1 MWSLRTEAKE
11 VTPLYVAKM
20 FEMEFEESI
29 SQKTMSVQDRKFIKC
44 MEEGYQRDQNGRV
57 TLPLPFKEEPVL
69 PDNRQ
74 QVLSLTYKLRT
85 KLKKDP
91 AYHQQ
96 YKEFMTKLLQRGHA
110 ERVSQEELK
119 TPGWFVTHFGVMH
132 PKKQEFESGI
142 QCQSE
147 VQESYPQYL
156 PSPRP
161 RPHKQPE
168 WSFDT
173 IQEGGRGSNVR
184 H

>member
-1 MWSLRTEAKE
+1 M
-11 VTPLYVAKM
+11 
-20 FEMEFEESI
+20 
-29 SQKTMSVQDRKFIKC
+29 
-44 MEEGYQRDQNGRV
+44 
-57 TLPLPFKEEPVL
+57 
-69 PDNRQ
+69 
-74 QVLSLTYKLRT
+74 SLTRGIENPRLVRNT
-85 KLKKDP
+85 LWCHAP
-91 AYHQQ
+91 
-96 YKEFMTKLLQRGHA
+96 KET
-110 ERVSQEELK
+110 
-119 TPGWFVTHFGVMH
+119 
-132 PKKQEFESGI
+132 EFESGI